1 MEYSVDFWDVTVRLL
16 KYTFE
21 GLIVAFVALIL
32 PNNKL
37 DWREILMLALTAA
50 CTFSVLDLLSPTVS
64 SGARQ
69 GVGLGAG
76 FRLVGFPN
84 GF

>member
-1 MEYSVDFWDVTVRLL
+1 MEYSVDFWDVVVRLL
-16 KYTFE
+16 KYAFE

-37 DWREILMLALTAA
+37 DWSEIWMLALTAA

-76 FRLVGFPN
+76 FRMVGFPN